1 MTTLPETLDKA
12 MDSIVVTGEKPP
24 SVYLY
29 PGQLV
34 VTGDISLVTTI
45 LGSCVAVC
53 LWDPKTMIAGI
64 NHYLLPKNPLRGQ
77 SDARYGNTAI
87 ETLIDQMVARGAA
100 TSRLAAKV
108 VGGASVMTAFS
119 GRRQSIGDMNIEVAH
134 EALQKFSIPIVA
146 EQVGGQRGRK
156 LLFHTGNGCAYSKEI

>member
-1 MTTLPETLDKA
+1 MTSFPETLDQIITA
-12 MDSIVVTGEKPP
+12 ADKPQ

-34 VTGDISLVTTI
+34 VAGDVRLVTTI

-53 LWDPKTMIAGI
+53 LWDPKTMLAGI
-64 NHYLLPKNPLRGQ
+64 NHYLLPTNPLRGQ
-77 SDARYGNTAI
+77 MDARYGNTAI
-87 ETLIDQMVARGAA
+87 EQLIDQMVERGAA
-100 TSRLAAKV
+100 ISRLSAKV
-108 VGGASVMTAFS
+108 VGGAAVMASFS
-119 GRRQSIGDMNIEVAH
+119 GRRQSIGDLNVEVAH
-134 EALQKFSIPIVA
+134 ESLKKFAIPVVA

>member
-1 MTTLPETLDKA
+1 MTTFPETLDKTMEQIINA
-12 MDSIVVTGEKPP
+12 ADKPR

-29 PGQLV
+29 PGQLI
-34 VTGDISLVTTI
+34 VTGDVSLVTTI

-53 LWDPKTMIAGI
+53 LRDPKTMIAGI
-64 NHYLLPKNPLRGQ
+64 NHYLLPANPLRGQ
-77 SDARYGNTAI
+77 SDLRYGNTAI
-87 ETLIDQMVARGAA
+87 EQLIDQMVSHGAA

-119 GRRQSIGDMNIEVAH
+119 ARRSIGEQNVEVAR
-134 EALQKFSIPIVA
+134 ELLKKFAIPVVA
-146 EQVGGQRGRK
+146 EQAGGQRGRK

>member
-1 MTTLPETLDKA
+1 MTSFPETPDKT
-12 MDSIVVTGEKPP
+12 MDQIINAADKPQ

-34 VTGDISLVTTI
+34 VTGDVRLVTTI
-45 LGSCVAVC
+45 LGSCVAIC

-64 NHYLLPKNPLRGQ
+64 NHYLLPTNPLRGQ
-77 SDARYGNTAI
+77 SDLRYGNTAI
-87 ETLIDQMVARGAA
+87 EQLIDVMVERGAS

-108 VGGASVMTAFS
+108 VGGAAVMTAFTA
-119 GRRQSIGDMNIEVAH
+119 RHSIGELNVEVAR
-134 EALQKFSIPIVA
+134 EFLKKFAIPVVA